1 MPTLRRGQRVRGVS
15 ARAGVFIPLTTA
27 KTHQIA
33 TSGLRRACVL
43 VGARTVVRVL
53 IAERGA

>member
-1 MPTLRRGQRVRGVS
+1 MPTLRRGRRVRGVS
-15 ARAGVFIPLTTA
+15 ARAGVFIPSTTA

-43 VGARTVVRVL
+43 AGIRTAVRMK
-53 IAERGA
+53 IRERGA

>member
-1 MPTLRRGQRVRGVS
+1 MPTLRRGRRVRGVS

-43 VGARTVVRVL
+43 AGVRTVVRV
-53 IAERGA
+53 